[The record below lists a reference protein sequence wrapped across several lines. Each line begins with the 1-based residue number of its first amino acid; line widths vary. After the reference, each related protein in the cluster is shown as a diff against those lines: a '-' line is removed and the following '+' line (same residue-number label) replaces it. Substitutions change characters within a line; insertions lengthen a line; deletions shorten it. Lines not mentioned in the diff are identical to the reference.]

1 MFACMDNG
9 IIHVAENLID
19 ALMMSNGVDPGKT
32 YLVKAGDHI
41 FIVQAENI
49 DQAQARTIEVFRK
62 HHKQIPSGFQIQFR
76 GL

>member
-1 MFACMDNG
+1 MFAAMDNG
-9 IIHVAENLID
+9 VIYVASNLID
-19 ALMMSNGVDPGKT
+19 SLMMTENRSVGKT
-32 YLVKAGDHI
+32 YNVNAGGYR

-49 DQAQARTIEVFRK
+49 DQAQARTIAVFRK